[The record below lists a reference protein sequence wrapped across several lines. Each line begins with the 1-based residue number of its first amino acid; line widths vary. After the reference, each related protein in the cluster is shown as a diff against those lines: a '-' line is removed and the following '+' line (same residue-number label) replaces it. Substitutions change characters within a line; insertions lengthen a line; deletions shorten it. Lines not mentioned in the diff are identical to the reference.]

1 MSECELRHSKEGMDN
16 PLDID
21 SPVIMVYVTGGAA
34 SKLSKIRVVRKNI
47 ARSDRDQTDGQ
58 RAVLCVALSPSTRL
72 PSRLTPSFQAK
83 KCLPTDI
90 RYKKTRAMRRALT
103 KHEASIKSAKQLA
116 ITGAYKRET
125 KLLPTL
131 IFIKSVVWKNLFNK
145 EADKLERSN
154 DDNKTCEYELMIVN
168 IIEDFIVII
177 VVDEGISL
185 SFLLHFPLFA

>member
-1 MSECELRHSKEGMDN
+1 
-16 PLDID
+16 
-21 SPVIMVYVTGGAA
+21 VVYVTGGAA

-58 RAVLCVALSPSTRL
+58 RA
-72 PSRLTPSFQAK
+72 AK

-145 EADKLERSN
+145 EADKLER
-154 DDNKTCEYELMIVN
+154 
-168 IIEDFIVII
+168 
-177 VVDEGISL
+177 
-185 SFLLHFPLFA
+185 